1 MNKFDFISNNFFWFF
16 LFNFVKL
23 KTPVD
28 DNLKKYCL
36 NLECFL
42 KHHSYSDIDG
52 LHLFSELKV
61 FKEVLPTKFLEPALG
76 VRCRAKE
83 KEKWGGVV

>member
-1 MNKFDFISNNFFWFF
+1 LISYQTIFLVF
-16 LFNFVKL
+16 LFNFEKL
-23 KTPVD
+23 KSLND

-42 KHHSYSDIDG
+42 NHDSYSDIDC
-52 LHLFSELKV
+52 LDLFSELKV
-61 FKEVLPTKFLEPALG
+61 LKVVLPRKFLEPALG